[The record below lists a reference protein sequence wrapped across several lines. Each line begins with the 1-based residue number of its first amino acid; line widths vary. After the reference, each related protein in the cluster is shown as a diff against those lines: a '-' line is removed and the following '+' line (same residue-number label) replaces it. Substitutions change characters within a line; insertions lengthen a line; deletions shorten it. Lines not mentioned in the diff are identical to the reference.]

1 MSRRT
6 RPRQRAQLSRTNL
19 MDLIAYIYATALRA
33 SYQRAFLNV
42 SIPLTLR
49 CQQRHFYTHLSR
61 PQTYIQMRKPQPRFP
76 VHVFNRG
83 ADQNPTIYTRV
94 TVCSANITSA
104 VVILHFLALRA
115 RMGRMRT
122 NTRWLAPLCSNLQHW
137 WTFNNAVACGPQS
150 SWCNYDIYSPTTY
163 APTYSTAPH
172 LVEWDPWICFTCTL
186 VVGEHPCCW

>member
-6 RPRQRAQLSRTNL
+6 GPRQRAQLSRTNL
-19 MDLIAYIYATALRA
+19 MDLIAYIYTTALRA
-33 SYQRAFLNV
+33 SYQRAFLNA
-42 SIPLTLR
+42 SIPLYAVNSDIFTHTSAVR
-49 CQQRHFYTHLSR
+49 RHN
-61 PQTYIQMRKPQPRFP
+61 IQMRKPQPRFP

-137 WTFNNAVACGPQS
+137 WAFNNAVACGPQS

-172 LVEWDPWICFTCTL
+172 LVEWDPWIYFTCTL